1 MFVKL
6 IAALE
11 DSVANIIGNFI
22 FFLVNTT
29 SQYYLFLLYLVTNT
43 TSNRSQK
50 SIIKKLIF
58 VSFLS
63 ISPDLRETFNC
74 H

>member
-6 IAALE
+6 IATLE
-11 DSVANIIGNFI
+11 DSAANIIVNFI
-22 FFLVNTT
+22 FFSLYHKPVL
-29 SQYYLFLLYLVTNT
+29 LFLLYLVTNT
-43 TSNRSQK
+43 TSNKSQK
-50 SIIKKLIF
+50 SIIEKLIF

>member
-6 IAALE
+6 IATSE
-11 DSVANIIGNFI
+11 DSTANIIVNFI
-22 FFLVNTT
+22 FFSL
-29 SQYYLFLLYLVTNT
+29 YYKPVLLFLLYLVTNT
-43 TSNRSQK
+43 TSNKSQK
-50 SIIKKLIF
+50 SIIEKLIF

-63 ISPDLRETFNC
+63 ISPDLRETLNC